1 MKTFCLRFLSIGAA
15 CGCLALTI
23 HGSRAAEKRDQASQP
38 VVTTAQSAT
47 AAKAQKYTLRYKFH
61 QGEQVR
67 TKVSNLATIE
77 TTIGGSTQTTDM
89 VSISTKLWRITK
101 VDDAGN
107 VTFEHCVE
115 AVDLRNQMSGR
126 QEVHYNS
133 ATDKTAPPG
142 YAGIAETLGK
152 PLTVVTMD
160 AEGTVLKREQRQHT
174 NLDNS
179 GSVLV
184 VPLPKEPIA
193 PGHVWT
199 LPYEVNVPLKDGTYK
214 AIQTRQRYELLKVE
228 SSIAKIAVET
238 QILTPVSNPEIRA
251 QLIQRMWQGTMEFD
265 IEAGRMIGQR
275 TDLDERVLGFSGP
288 ESSMHY
294 VARVTEELLPPET
307 KTVAK

>member
-1 MKTFCLRFLSIGAA
+1 MNSFRLRYLSVGAA
-15 CGCLALTI
+15 CGILALTN
-23 HGSRAAEKRDQASQP
+23 HSDFAAEKRDQASQP
-38 VVTTAQSAT
+38 VVTTVKSAAEPAT
-47 AAKAQKYTLRYKFH
+47 KKYTLRYKFH
-61 QGEQVR
+61 QGEAVR
-67 TKVSNLATIE
+67 SKVSNLATIE
-77 TTIGGSTQTTDM
+77 TTIGGVTQTTDM

-101 VDDAGN
+101 VDEAGN

-133 ATDKTAPPG
+133 ATDKTAPAG
-142 YAGIAETLGK
+142 YASIAETLGK

-184 VPLPKEPIA
+184 VPLPKESIA
-193 PGHVWT
+193 VGHVWT
-199 LPYEVNVPLKDGTYK
+199 LPYEVDIPLKDGTHK
-214 AIQTRQRYELLKVE
+214 PIQTRQRYELLKVE
-228 SSIAKIAVET
+228 SGVAKIAVET

-251 QLIQRMWQGTMEFD
+251 QLIQRMWQGTMDFD
-265 IEAGRMIGQR
+265 LDAGRMIGQR

-294 VARVTEELLPPET
+294 VARVTEELLPPDT
-307 KTVAK
+307 KTAAK